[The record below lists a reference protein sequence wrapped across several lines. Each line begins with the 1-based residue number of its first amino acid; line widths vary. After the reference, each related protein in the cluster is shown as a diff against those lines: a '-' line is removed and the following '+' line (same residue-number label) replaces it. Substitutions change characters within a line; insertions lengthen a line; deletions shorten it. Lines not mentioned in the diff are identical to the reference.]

1 MVIQRRYVKIFKI
14 LENDPQGKAI
24 LYKAFA
30 DAGRTDEDRDFTL
43 NADAGIIL
51 NDAQKGS
58 CLPNLQWIL
67 DKMDKLDKVS
77 PFENGYTYCDV
88 NKVTLWPS
96 RKGSAAL
103 LCMEHLSAGCEEI
116 IQVIAIES
124 HGEDT
129 KVIEPWTMSRR
140 VILYRY
146 KKHPQ

>member
-14 LENDPQGKAI
+14 FENDPQGKAI

-43 NADAGIIL
+43 NADIL
-51 NDAQKGS
+51 NDAQMVS

-67 DKMDKLDKVS
+67 DAMDKLDKVS
-77 PFENGYTYCDV
+77 PFDNGYTYRDV

-103 LCMEHLSAGCEEI
+103 LCMEHLSADCEEI

-140 VILYRY
+140 VIL
-146 KKHPQ
+146 